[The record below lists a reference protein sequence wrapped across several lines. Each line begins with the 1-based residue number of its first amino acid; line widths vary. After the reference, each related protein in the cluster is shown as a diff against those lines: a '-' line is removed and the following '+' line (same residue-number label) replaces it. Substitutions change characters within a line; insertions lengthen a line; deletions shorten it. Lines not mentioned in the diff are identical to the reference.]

1 MSVPG
6 CKQRLAHL
14 RHLLES
20 RTASFKKIVR
30 LRGRLEMLLQ
40 RAQANTQ
47 TIVDFSQA
55 QIPLVEVYESSMIPK
70 EKVEEEVEEE
80 EDEEEEE
87 EEEEMMEEEEEEEE
101 EADDED
107 EEENSLLDDDEE
119 EENEEDDEE

>member
-1 MSVPG
+1 M
-6 CKQRLAHL
+6 AHL

-20 RTASFKKIVR
+20 RTASFKKVVR

-70 EKVEEEVEEE
+70 EKEEEEVEEE
-80 EDEEEEE
+80 EDEEEDE

-101 EADDED
+101 AGEEE
-107 EEENSLLDDDEE
+107 EEENSLLDDDDE
-119 EENEEDDEE
+119 EENDEDDEE

>member
-20 RTASFKKIVR
+20 RTASFKKVVR

-70 EKVEEEVEEE
+70 EKEVEEVEEE
-80 EDEEEEE
+80 EDEEEAGDEE
-87 EEEEMMEEEEEEEE
+87 
-101 EADDED
+101 
-107 EEENSLLDDDEE
+107 EEENSLLDDDDE
-119 EENEEDDEE
+119 EENDEDDEE

>member
-20 RTASFKKIVR
+20 RTASFKKVVR

-55 QIPLVEVYESSMIPK
+55 QIPLVEVYESAMIPK
-70 EKVEEEVEEE
+70 EKEEEEVEEE
-80 EDEEEEE
+80 EDEEEDE

-101 EADDED
+101 AGEEE
-107 EEENSLLDDDEE
+107 EEENSLLDDDDE
-119 EENEEDDEE
+119 EENDEDDEE

>member
-20 RTASFKKIVR
+20 RTASFKKVVR

-70 EKVEEEVEEE
+70 EKEEEEVEED
-80 EDEEEEE
+80 EDE

-101 EADDED
+101 EAGDEE
-107 EEENSLLDDDEE
+107 EEENSLLDDDDE
-119 EENEEDDEE
+119 EENDEDDEE

>member
-20 RTASFKKIVR
+20 RTASFKKVVR

-70 EKVEEEVEEE
+70 EKEEEEVEED
-80 EDEEEEE
+80 EDE
-87 EEEEMMEEEEEEEE
+87 EEEEMMEEEEVGDEE
-101 EADDED
+101 
-107 EEENSLLDDDEE
+107 EEENSLLDDDDE
-119 EENEEDDEE
+119 EENDEDDEE

>member
-20 RTASFKKIVR
+20 RTASFKKVVR

-70 EKVEEEVEEE
+70 EKEEEEVEEE
-80 EDEEEEE
+80 EDEEEDE

-101 EADDED
+101 AGEEE
-107 EEENSLLDDDEE
+107 EEENSLLDDDDE
-119 EENEEDDEE
+119 EENDEDDEE

>member
-20 RTASFKKIVR
+20 RTASFKKVVR

-70 EKVEEEVEEE
+70 EKEEEEVKE
-80 EDEEEEE
+80 EDEEEED

-101 EADDED
+101 VGDEE
-107 EEENSLLDDDEE
+107 EEENSLLDDDDE
-119 EENEEDDEE
+119 EENDEDDEE

>member
-1 MSVPG
+1 M
-6 CKQRLAHL
+6 AHL

-20 RTASFKKIVR
+20 RTASFKKVVR

-70 EKVEEEVEEE
+70 EKEEEEVE
-80 EDEEEEE
+80 EDEEEED

-101 EADDED
+101 AGEEE

-119 EENEEDDEE
+119 EENDEDDEE

>member
-1 MSVPG
+1 M
-6 CKQRLAHL
+6 AHL

-70 EKVEEEVEEE
+70 EKEEEEVEE
-80 EDEEEEE
+80 EDEEEED

-101 EADDED
+101 AGDEE
-107 EEENSLLDDDEE
+107 EEENSLLDDDDD
-119 EENEEDDEE
+119 EENDEDDEE

>member
-20 RTASFKKIVR
+20 RTASFKKVVR

-70 EKVEEEVEEE
+70 EKEVEEVEEE
-80 EDEEEEE
+80 EDEEEDE

-101 EADDED
+101 AGDEE
-107 EEENSLLDDDEE
+107 EEENSLLDDNEE
-119 EENEEDDEE
+119 EENDEDDEE

>member
-70 EKVEEEVEEE
+70 EKEEEE
-80 EDEEEEE
+80 EDEEEDE
-87 EEEEMMEEEEEEEE
+87 EEEEMMEEEEAGDEE
-101 EADDED
+101 D
-107 EEENSLLDDDEE
+107 EENSLLDDDDD
-119 EENEEDDEE
+119 EENDEDDEE

>member
-20 RTASFKKIVR
+20 RTASFKKVVR

-70 EKVEEEVEEE
+70 EKEEEEVE
-80 EDEEEEE
+80 EDEEEED

-101 EADDED
+101 AGDEE
-107 EEENSLLDDDEE
+107 EEENSLLDDDDD
-119 EENEEDDEE
+119 EENDEDDEE

>member
-20 RTASFKKIVR
+20 RTASFKKVVR

-70 EKVEEEVEEE
+70 EKEEEEVEED
-80 EDEEEEE
+80 EDE

-101 EADDED
+101 EAGDED

>member
-1 MSVPG
+1 M
-6 CKQRLAHL
+6 AHL

-20 RTASFKKIVR
+20 RTASFKKVVR

-70 EKVEEEVEEE
+70 EKEEEEVKE
-80 EDEEEEE
+80 EDEEEED

-101 EADDED
+101 AGDEE
-107 EEENSLLDDDEE
+107 EEENSLLDDDDE
-119 EENEEDDEE
+119 EENDEDDEE

>member
-1 MSVPG
+1 M
-6 CKQRLAHL
+6 AHL

-87 EEEEMMEEEEEEEE
+87 EEAGDEE
-101 EADDED
+101 D
-107 EEENSLLDDDEE
+107 EENSLLDDDDE
-119 EENEEDDEE
+119 EENDEDDEE

>member
-1 MSVPG
+1 M
-6 CKQRLAHL
+6 AHL

-20 RTASFKKIVR
+20 RTASFKKVVR

-70 EKVEEEVEEE
+70 EKEDEEVEEE
-80 EDEEEEE
+80 EDEEDE

-101 EADDED
+101 AGDEE
-107 EEENSLLDDDEE
+107 EEENSLLDDDD
-119 EENEEDDEE
+119 EENDEDDEE

>member
-20 RTASFKKIVR
+20 RTASFKKVVR

-70 EKVEEEVEEE
+70 EKEDEEVEEE
-80 EDEEEEE
+80 EDEEDE

-101 EADDED
+101 AGDEED
-107 EEENSLLDDDEE
+107 EENSLLDDDDE
-119 EENEEDDEE
+119 EENDEDDEE

>member
-20 RTASFKKIVR
+20 RTASFKKVVR

-70 EKVEEEVEEE
+70 EKEVEEVKE
-80 EDEEEEE
+80 EDEEEED

-101 EADDED
+101 AGDEED
-107 EEENSLLDDDEE
+107 EENSLLDDDDE
-119 EENEEDDEE
+119 EENDEDDEE

>member
-20 RTASFKKIVR
+20 RTASFKKVVR

-70 EKVEEEVEEE
+70 EKEEEEVKE
-80 EDEEEEE
+80 EDEEEED

-101 EADDED
+101 AGDEE
-107 EEENSLLDDDEE
+107 EEENSLLDDDDE
-119 EENEEDDEE
+119 EENDEDDEE

>member
-20 RTASFKKIVR
+20 RTASFKKVVR

-70 EKVEEEVEEE
+70 EKEDEEVEEE
-80 EDEEEEE
+80 EDEEDE

-101 EADDED
+101 AGDEED
-107 EEENSLLDDDEE
+107 EENSLLDDDDD
-119 EENEEDDEE
+119 EENDEDDEE

>member
-20 RTASFKKIVR
+20 RTASFKKVVR

-70 EKVEEEVEEE
+70 EKEVEEVEEE
-80 EDEEEEE
+80 EDEEEDE

-101 EADDED
+101 AGDEE
-107 EEENSLLDDDEE
+107 EEENSLLDDDDE
-119 EENEEDDEE
+119 EENDEDDEE

>member
-20 RTASFKKIVR
+20 RTASFKKVVR

-70 EKVEEEVEEE
+70 EKEEEEVEED
-80 EDEEEEE
+80 EDE

-101 EADDED
+101 EVGDEE
-107 EEENSLLDDDEE
+107 EEENSLLDDDDD

>member
-1 MSVPG
+1 M
-6 CKQRLAHL
+6 AHL

-20 RTASFKKIVR
+20 RTASFKKVVR

-70 EKVEEEVEEE
+70 EKEEEE
-80 EDEEEEE
+80 EDEEEDE

-101 EADDED
+101 AGDEE
-107 EEENSLLDDDEE
+107 EEENSLLDDDDDED
-119 EENEEDDEE
+119 NDEDDEE

>member
-20 RTASFKKIVR
+20 RTASFKKVVR

-70 EKVEEEVEEE
+70 EKEEEEVEED
-80 EDEEEEE
+80 EDE

-101 EADDED
+101 EAGDEE
-107 EEENSLLDDDEE
+107 EEENSLLDDDD

>member
-1 MSVPG
+1 M
-6 CKQRLAHL
+6 AHL

-20 RTASFKKIVR
+20 RTASFKKVVR

-55 QIPLVEVYESSMIPK
+55 HIPLVEVYESSMIPK
-70 EKVEEEVEEE
+70 EKEEEE
-80 EDEEEEE
+80 EDEEEDE

-101 EADDED
+101 AGEEE

-119 EENEEDDEE
+119 EENDEDDEE

>member
-20 RTASFKKIVR
+20 RTASFKKVVR

-70 EKVEEEVEEE
+70 EKEVEEVEEE
-80 EDEEEEE
+80 EDE

-101 EADDED
+101 EAGDEE
-107 EEENSLLDDDEE
+107 EEENSLLDDDD

>member
-20 RTASFKKIVR
+20 RTASFKKVVR

-70 EKVEEEVEEE
+70 EKEVEEVEEE
-80 EDEEEEE
+80 EDEEEDEV
-87 EEEEMMEEEEEEEE
+87 EEEMMEEEEEEEE
-101 EADDED
+101 AGDEE
-107 EEENSLLDDDEE
+107 EEENSLLDDNEE
-119 EENEEDDEE
+119 EENDEDDEE

>member
-20 RTASFKKIVR
+20 RTASFKKVVR

-70 EKVEEEVEEE
+70 EKEEEEVEDE
-80 EDEEEEE
+80 EDEEDE

-101 EADDED
+101 AGDEE

>member
-1 MSVPG
+1 M
-6 CKQRLAHL
+6 AHL

-20 RTASFKKIVR
+20 RTASFKKVVR

-70 EKVEEEVEEE
+70 EKEEEEVEED
-80 EDEEEEE
+80 EDE

-101 EADDED
+101 EAGDEE
-107 EEENSLLDDDEE
+107 EEENSLLDDDD

>member
-20 RTASFKKIVR
+20 RTASFKKVVR

-70 EKVEEEVEEE
+70 EKEVEEVEEE
-80 EDEEEEE
+80 EDEEEDE

-101 EADDED
+101 AGDEE

-119 EENEEDDEE
+119 EENDEDDEE

>member
-70 EKVEEEVEEE
+70 EKEEEE
-80 EDEEEEE
+80 EDEEEDE

-101 EADDED
+101 AGDEED
-107 EEENSLLDDDEE
+107 EENSLLDDDDD
-119 EENEEDDEE
+119 EENDEDDEE

>member
-20 RTASFKKIVR
+20 RTTSFKKVVR

-70 EKVEEEVEEE
+70 EKEVEEVEEE
-80 EDEEEEE
+80 EDEEEDE

-101 EADDED
+101 AGDEE
-107 EEENSLLDDDEE
+107 EEENSLLDDDDE
-119 EENEEDDEE
+119 EENDEDDEE

>member
-1 MSVPG
+1 M
-6 CKQRLAHL
+6 AHL

-101 EADDED
+101 EAGDEE

>member
-70 EKVEEEVEEE
+70 EKEDEEVEEE
-80 EDEEEEE
+80 EDEEDE

-101 EADDED
+101 AGDEED
-107 EEENSLLDDDEE
+107 EENSLLDDDDE
-119 EENEEDDEE
+119 EENDEDDEE

>member
-101 EADDED
+101 EAGDEE

>member
-20 RTASFKKIVR
+20 RTASFKKVVR

-70 EKVEEEVEEE
+70 EKEEEEVEED
-80 EDEEEEE
+80 EDE

-101 EADDED
+101 EAGDEE

-119 EENEEDDEE
+119 EENDEDDEE

>member
-1 MSVPG
+1 M
-6 CKQRLAHL
+6 AHL

-20 RTASFKKIVR
+20 RTASFKKVVR

-70 EKVEEEVEEE
+70 EKEEEE
-80 EDEEEEE
+80 EDEEEDE
-87 EEEEMMEEEEEEEE
+87 EEEEMMEEEEVGDEE
-101 EADDED
+101 
-107 EEENSLLDDDEE
+107 EEENSLLDDDDE
-119 EENEEDDEE
+119 EENDEDDEE

>member
-80 EDEEEEE
+80 EDEEDE
-87 EEEEMMEEEEEEEE
+87 EEEEMMEEEEAGDEE
-101 EADDED
+101 D
-107 EEENSLLDDDEE
+107 EENSLLDDDDD
-119 EENEEDDEE
+119 EENDEDDEE

>member
-1 MSVPG
+1 M
-6 CKQRLAHL
+6 AHL

-20 RTASFKKIVR
+20 RTASFKKVVR

-70 EKVEEEVEEE
+70 EKEEEE
-80 EDEEEEE
+80 EDEEEDE
-87 EEEEMMEEEEEEEE
+87 EEEEMMEEEEEEAGDEE
-101 EADDED
+101 